1 MKKLRIILF
10 SFLLLLM
17 VFPLLVLAVCSFL
30 LPEHADALLAG
41 AYSPPNFTLIQFQEL
56 FIGDFYTTMFMNSV
70 KMTFFAVLLHLPVSV
85 MTGLMLW
92 RAKGRLKKGLMIA
105 YMAALLLP
113 FQSIMLPVYQIFRV
127 LRIQDSLWSIIAL
140 AAFAPLGPLVIAAW
154 LNQMPDDCWEAALL
168 ETNSLFKIMLHI
180 LIPQMLHILL
190 VLGFVTIAEVWNMT
204 EQPLILLQEIDMRPL
219 SAVYN
224 NTQRAGNSIAYAGSM
239 LYFMPCVVVTITIYF
254 AGKGGRCNQM
264 SE

>member
-10 SFLLLLM
+10 CILLLLM

-30 LPEHADALLAG
+30 LPEHADTLLAG

-85 MTGLMLW
+85 MNGLMLW
-92 RAKGRLKKGLMIA
+92 RAKGRLKKGLMIT

-113 FQSIMLPVYQIFRV
+113 FQSIMLPVYQIFRI
-127 LRIQDSLWSIIAL
+127 LHIQDSLWSVIAL

-154 LNQMPDDCWEAALL
+154 LNQVPDECWEAALL